1 MSQVICRALAYRR
14 FVSIQVFTGVVP
26 FGSDSPVV
34 AILAVVQGRRPPR
47 PTHPIF
53 TASLWTLM
61 QRCWDSDPHVR
72 PDGSEALQIL
82 LTLSVFHLFL

>member
-47 PTHPIF
+47 PTHPTF
-53 TASLWTLM
+53 TEDLWTLV
-61 QRCWDSDPHVR
+61 QRCWDPDPHLR
-72 PDGSEALQIL
+72 PNVSEVLNVL
-82 LTLSVFHLFL
+82 RDT